1 MRCTAILV
9 TRGNVPLDEIVTS
22 CQDQETFRNGV
33 IWDNSKHLNFNVFGR
48 YVAATQMQNLP
59 VIYFQDDDCVTDP
72 AAIVKQWEPGKIV
85 CNMPIALGHRA
96 NYENQ
101 LDKLMGFG
109 SVCERSLIKE
119 TFERYWKYFPIDQVC
134 LREADRIFTGLNA
147 ERIKLVDVPVRN
159 LEWATAPDRLYR
171 EPGHQG
177 FLGLARERVRAVLF
191 YESGGLKPNT
201 IWTANEAAA
210 AQPSTPEAK

>member
-9 TRGNVPLDEIVTS
+9 TRGNVPLDEIHDSFMQADNIRAFV
-22 CQDQETFRNGV
+22 D
-33 IWDNSKHLNFNVFGR
+33 WDNSHHLDFSVFGR
-48 YVAATQMQNLP
+48 YIMASVCDAHPL
-59 VIYFQDDDCVTDP
+59 IYFQDDDCVTVP
-72 AAIVKQWEPGKIV
+72 SGITWQWEPGKIV
-85 CNMPIALGHRA
+85 CNMPISLGHRA

-119 TFERYWKYFPIDQVC
+119 TFERYWKYFPLDQVC

-147 ERIKLVDVPVRN
+147 ERLKLVDVPVRH

-171 EPGHQG
+171 QPDHIDM
-177 FLGLARERVRAVLF
+177 LYVARLRVRQVLQYERAVASSA
-191 YESGGLKPNT
+191 ESETRG
-201 IWTANEAAA
+201 
-210 AQPSTPEAK
+210 

>member
-9 TRGNVPLDEIVTS
+9 TRGNVPLDEVVRSFSIAEFDLKTW
-22 CQDQETFRNGV
+22 N
-33 IWDNSKHLNFNVFGR
+33 NSRHLDFSVFGR
-48 YVAATQMQNLP
+48 YVAASGLP
-59 VIYFQDDDCVTDP
+59 LWTKVVYFQDDDCVTDP
-72 AAIVKQWEPGKIV
+72 AAIVREWEPGKIV

-101 LDKLMGFG
+101 LDKLIGFG

-147 ERIKLVDVPVRN
+147 ERLKLVDVPVRN

-171 EPGHQG
+171 EEAHQR
-177 FLGLARERVRAVLF
+177 FVMLARERVRLVL
-191 YESGGLKPNT
+191 ER
-201 IWTANEAAA
+201 EAAVA
-210 AQPSTPEAK
+210 SGAVSETRG

>member
-9 TRGNVPLDEIVTS
+9 TRGNVPVREIVATIEDAGMW
-22 CQDQETFRNGV
+22 CTT
-33 IWDNSKHLNFNVFGR
+33 WDNSEHLDFSVFGR
-48 YVAATQMQNLP
+48 YIAADTKQGISL
-59 VIYFQDDDCVTDP
+59 IYYFQDDDCVTDP
-72 AAIVKQWEPGKIV
+72 AAIVREWEPGKIV
-85 CNMPIALGHRA
+85 CNMPVSLGHRA

-171 EPGHQG
+171 QPEHYTMTQM
-177 FLGLARERVRAVLF
+177 ARVRVRQVLD
-191 YESGGLKPNT
+191 YESGKLAPNT
-201 IWTANEAAA
+201 FAVASGAVSETRG
-210 AQPSTPEAK
+210 